1 MWLFQKTSPEKH
13 RELTLAK
20 AHCAATVL
28 HLMKDERSK
37 NAIAVAI
44 KYGNNE
50 ATSEELSAAYAAAFA
65 AVYAAAGYFAAAGYS
80 AAYSAAYAAAAYA
93 AAAFA
98 AAAARTKNQLETAD
112 ICRQYLPIEMWEFNH

>member
-65 AVYAAAGYFAAAGYS
+65 AVYAAAGYFAAA
-80 AAYSAAYAAAAYA
+80 
-93 AAAFA
+93 
-98 AAAARTKNQLETAD
+98 AARTKNQLETAD

>member
-1 MWLFQKTSPEKH
+1 MFQKTSPEKH

-65 AVYAAAGYFAAAGYS
+65 A
-80 AAYSAAYAAAAYA
+80 AAYA

>member
-50 ATSEELSAAYAAAFA
+50 ATSEELSAAYAAAF
-65 AVYAAAGYFAAAGYS
+65 S
-80 AAYSAAYAAAAYA
+80 AAYAAAYA
-93 AAAFA
+93 AAA
-98 AAAARTKNQLETAD
+98 AARTKTNWKRLIFVANIYPLKCGNLTTKNQK
-112 ICRQYLPIEMWEFNH
+112 Q

>member
-50 ATSEELSAAYAAAFA
+50 ATSEELSAAF
-65 AVYAAAGYFAAAGYS
+65 S
-80 AAYSAAYAAAAYA
+80 AAYAAAYAAAAYA